1 MVLLM
6 LAVAGTAMASNLSST
21 GKTHGPNTPCGPL
34 PIAIAGDTIAEAWAV
49 TTPLPFQATGTTVGF
64 GNDYDEVCPYSGSAA
79 PDVVY
84 AFTSDGTYTSI
95 TLDLCNS
102 SYDTKLF
109 VYQDAWTPGAPWACN
124 DDFNTTPCYT
134 YSSKI
139 EQMPVPAGHVYYIVV
154 DGYSSASGNYVL
166 DITDGGIVPPSGACC
181 SASGGCTITQAAQ
194 CAGTWQGE
202 NTVCVPNPCPPPV
215 PVPCPDGALLE
226 GEPTCQDN
234 YVDNYNGGCNST
246 PYIWQDVAPQADGC
260 FTLCGKSC
268 TYLLGGG
275 SNRDTDWF
283 YSELASGV
291 VTITVTS
298 EFANMVAIMYGPD
311 CANLQYTY
319 ALGAEYVPTTVS
331 YTMGDC
337 VPVGFFVAPSVFSG
351 VPELGYVMNVC
362 GLNCVP
368 PPPPGACCNAMGV
381 CVMMDTPDL
390 CAFMGGTWMGEGV
403 QCAPGICPA
412 TPVETKSWGAVKNL
426 YR

>member
-6 LAVAGTAMASNLSST
+6 LAVAGTAMASNLSNQGKAPGT
-21 GKTHGPNTPCGPL
+21 GTPTGPL
-34 PIAIAGDTIAEAWAV
+34 PIAIAGDTIAEAWPV
-49 TTPLPFQATGTTVGF
+49 VVPLPFQAIGTTVGF

-84 AFTSDGTYTSI
+84 AFVSTGAYTSI
-95 TLDLCNS
+95 TIDLCNS

-139 EQMPVPAGHVYYIVV
+139 VQMPVPAGHTYYIVV
-154 DGYSSASGNYVL
+154 DGYYSASGAYVL

-181 SASGGCTITQAAQ
+181 SAGGGCTITQELQ

-202 NTVCVPNPCPPPV
+202 NTVCVPNPCPPPE
-215 PVPCPDGALLE
+215 PVPCPDGALIE
-226 GEPTCQDN
+226 GEPAC
-234 YVDNYNGGCNST
+234 VDDYTDMYNGGCNST
-246 PYIWQDVAPQADGC
+246 PYVWQAVAPQANGC
-260 FTLCGKSC
+260 FNLCGLTC
-268 TYLLGGG
+268 TYLYLG
-275 SNRDTDWF
+275 SSYRDTDW
-283 YSELASGV
+283 YISDLASGP
-291 VTITVTS
+291 VTATLTPA
-298 EFANMVAIMYGPD
+298 FDAMLAIMYGPD
-311 CANLQYTY
+311 CANLQYVY
-319 ALGAEYVPTTVS
+319 GLGTAYTPFTVS

-351 VPELGYVMNVC
+351 YGAEVNYVLNVC

-368 PPPPGACCNAMGV
+368 PPPPGACCRNGLCIV
-381 CVMMDTPDL
+381 LDLPDL
-390 CAFMGGTWMGEGV
+390 CTFMGGTWMGEGTV
-403 QCAPGICPA
+403 CDPNPCGG
-412 TPVETKSWGAVKNL
+412 TPTQTKSWGAVKNL